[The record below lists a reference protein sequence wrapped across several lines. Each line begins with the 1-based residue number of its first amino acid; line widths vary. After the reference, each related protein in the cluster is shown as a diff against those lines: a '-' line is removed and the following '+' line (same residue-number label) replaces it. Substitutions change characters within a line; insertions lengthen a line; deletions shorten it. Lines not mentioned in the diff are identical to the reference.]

1 MSISYSISIILNLEH
16 TKKNIE
22 HIFQQCIENNMYLYA
37 DPFDK
42 LSELDSANAAVRI
55 LTFELEDDERNIFVR
70 FQDTDFFMWIY
81 NKNNLINLSIG
92 AFGILWRKEFM
103 SGYYGFDFA
112 RYIRVLLRV
121 CSDFTILSLETDA
134 I

>member
-1 MSISYSISIILNLEH
+1 MSTSYSISIILNLEH

-81 NKNNLINLSIG
+81 NKNNLINLSMVFL
-92 AFGILWRKEFM
+92 A
-103 SGYYGFDFA
+103 YYGKKNLWTVPIVLILRDISDYYLEFA
-112 RYIRVLLRV
+112 KILLSFR
-121 CSDFTILSLETDA
+121 
-134 I
+134 